1 MKKRLFTGLL
11 ILSSLFLVSGCGQN
25 KEETSTVKLGVMT
38 TGFTLPLQY
47 AADKGYFDEL
57 GLDVEVEFFSN
68 GPAINEAI
76 ASGDIDVAG
85 IGEMPAITGM
95 LANNS
100 RVVAWMTDDESS
112 IQGWARNDSDIVK
125 AGKGNVE
132 DYPEIYGTKE
142 DWIGKEIVCTKGTS
156 SHYGLLAT
164 LTALG
169 LKEEDVNIINM
180 EGTQGAAAFA
190 SGTGDIFYGFDPQ
203 WGLFYE
209 DPENYTQ
216 VATCENS
223 GRGLFTVLIASEDFE
238 STRGD
243 DLTKVIQAMLKAK
256 EEFRNDSTLYESA
269 MYDWQNT
276 YGSCSET
283 LASYSAKI
291 KEIKTLEEQRA
302 IFEGEE
308 NATPMHQSI
317 EEVAQFLV
325 DNNAISQEDKEN
337 LLQKNLIS
345 SKYLFEAIEQVK

>member
-1 MKKRLFTGLL
+1 MKKRILAGILV
-11 ILSSLFLVSGCGQN
+11 LSSLLIISGCGR
-25 KEETSTVKLGVMT
+25 KEDHTVKLGVMT

-47 AADKGYFDEL
+47 AADKGYFEEL

-85 IGEMPAITGM
+85 IGEMPAITGA

-100 RVVAWMTDDESS
+100 KVVAWMTDDEAS

-142 DWIGKEIVCTKGTS
+142 TWMGKDIVCTKGTS

-190 SGTGDIFYGFDPQ
+190 SGTGDVFYGFDPQ

-216 VATCENS
+216 VATCQNS
-223 GRGLFTVLIASEDFE
+223 GRGLFTVLIASESFE

-256 EEFRNDSTLYESA
+256 EEFRNDSSLYESA

-283 LASYSAKI
+283 LASYSAQI

-308 NATPMHQSI
+308 NATPMHKSM

-325 DNNAISQEDKEN
+325 DNSAISKEDKEK
-337 LLQKNLIS
+337 LLNKEVIT
-345 SKYLFEAIEQVK
+345 SKYLFEAIDQVK

>member
-1 MKKRLFTGLL
+1 MKKRILAGLL
-11 ILSSLFLVSGCGQN
+11 VLSSLLIMSGCGR
-25 KEETSTVKLGVMT
+25 KEEDHTVKLGVMT

-47 AADKGYFDEL
+47 AADKGYFEEL

-85 IGEMPAITGM
+85 IGEMPAITGA

-100 RVVAWMTDDESS
+100 KVVAWMTDDEAS

-142 DWIGKEIVCTKGTS
+142 TWMGKDIVCTKGTS

-190 SGTGDIFYGFDPQ
+190 SGTGDVFYGFDPQ

-216 VATCENS
+216 VATCQNS
-223 GRGLFTVLIASEDFE
+223 GRGLFTVLIASESFE

-256 EEFRNDSTLYESA
+256 EEFRNDSSLYESA

-283 LASYSAKI
+283 LASYSAQI

-308 NATPMHQSI
+308 NATPMHKSM

-325 DNNAISQEDKEN
+325 DNSAISKEDKEK
-337 LLQKNLIS
+337 LLNKEVIT
-345 SKYLFEAIEQVK
+345 SKYLFEAIDQVK

>member
-1 MKKRLFTGLL
+1 MKKKILAGVLA
-11 ILSSLFLVSGCGQN
+11 LSSILIISGCGSK
-25 KEETSTVKLGVMT
+25 KENDTVKLGIMT

-47 AADKGYFDEL
+47 AEEKGYFDEL

-85 IGEMPAITGM
+85 IGEMPAITGAI
-95 LANNS
+95 ANNS
-100 RVVAWMTDDESS
+100 KIVAWMTDDEASV
-112 IQGWARNDSDIVK
+112 QGWARNDSDIVQD
-125 AGKGNVE
+125 GKGNIA

-142 DWIGKEIVCTKGTS
+142 SWMGKDIVCTKGTS

-169 LKEEDVNIINM
+169 LTEEDVNIINM

-203 WGLFYE
+203 WGIFYE
-209 DPENYTQ
+209 DPDNFTQ

-223 GRGLFTVLIASEDFE
+223 GKGLFTVLIASESFE
-238 STRGD
+238 AERGEE
-243 DLTKVIQAMLKAK
+243 LTKVIQGMLKAK
-256 EEFRNDSTLYESA
+256 EEFRNDSSLYETS

-283 LASYSAKI
+283 LAAYSAQI
-291 KEIKTLEEQRA
+291 KEIKTLDEQKA

-308 NATPMHQSI
+308 NATPMHKSL

-325 DNNAISQEDKEN
+325 DNSAISSDDKEELMN
-337 LLQKNLIS
+337 KDVIT
-345 SKYLFEAIEQVK
+345 SKYLFEAVEKVK